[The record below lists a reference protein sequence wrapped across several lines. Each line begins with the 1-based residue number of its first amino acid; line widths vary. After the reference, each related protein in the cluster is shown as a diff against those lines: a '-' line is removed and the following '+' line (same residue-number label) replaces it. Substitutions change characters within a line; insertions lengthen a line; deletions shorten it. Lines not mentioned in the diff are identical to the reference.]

1 MEKAAIDFHEAQFVS
16 LPGQSNIYGL
26 LSLKVEGTYKLVV
39 ATVRGQVFCLEYQRG
54 ALRPPLLPIN
64 FTYIPG
70 VLNGYLVLV
79 LPLWKFVT
87 AWDY

>member
-1 MEKAAIDFHEAQFVS
+1 MAKAAIDFHEAQFVS

-26 LSLKVEGTYKLVV
+26 LSLKMEGTHKLVV
-39 ATVRGQVFCLEYQRG
+39 ATVRGQIFCLEYQRG

-70 VLNGYLVLV
+70 IANTLLF
-79 LPLWKFVT
+79 LP
-87 AWDY
+87 